1 MKLSNDKFTTDQ
13 ILEFLDNLEG
23 SYMVGRSTYRGGA
36 ITFIPTD
43 RIGMAGFSYFT
54 LGRSK
59 DNKVIIGKSNTSTYN
74 MFGVKFNT
82 LKEAAER
89 FNEYAKKH
97 FLI

>member
-1 MKLSNDKFTTDQ
+1 MKLSNDKFTTEQ

-23 SYMVGRSTYRGGA
+23 SYMVGRSTYKGGA

-59 DNKVIIGKSNTSTYN
+59 DNKIIIGKSNTSTYN
-74 MFGVKFNT
+74 MFGAKFNT
-82 LKEAAER
+82 FKEAAER

-97 FLI
+97 GLV

>member
-23 SYMVGRSTYRGGA
+23 SYMVGRSTYKGGA

-59 DNKVIIGKSNTSTYN
+59 DNKIIIGKSNTSTYN

-82 LKEAAER
+82 FKEAAER

-97 FLI
+97 GLI